1 MIYHNSGLYNFSK
14 VYGFEVRVLRRP
26 LEDFKMLSMNTFI
39 VGNFVGVWCGRGV
52 FGIALMLENTF
63 NL

>member
-1 MIYHNSGLYNFSK
+1 MAFK
-14 VYGFEVRVLRRP
+14 VRVLRRP